1 MIQAKQHK
9 YSQISNKK
17 KGAKGTKEIFWRRMG
32 PDHHKHSQIIQ
43 KKGGKVQKV

>member
-17 KGAKGTKEIFWRRMG
+17 KGAKGMKEITINI
-32 PDHHKHSQIIQ
+32 HELSK
-43 KKGGKVQKV
+43 KKGGKVQKVQGAFLGK